1 MFVSQII
8 DEILEILG
16 TTDKPKAFRKLTQA
30 VQVLMQSGHYFHTNA
45 EVDVCS
51 GWDGQTI
58 TLPRGIEVPLAV
70 NVDGSPMYFRGRLFQ
85 YNINKGGMYNPVG
98 WAWDDRG
105 MVATQMDIRQPSQ
118 LVAVAEHE
126 ADAGKVIRVIGT
138 DGNNR
143 ELRAQLGDGTTVD
156 GLLVTVRAQSD
167 FPYGTIQPDGVT
179 ITTRSVAV
187 DPITTLLSS
196 TPHQLSS
203 GQSVQLTATGT
214 MPAGLEDKQ
223 KYYTGVIS
231 STEVELYDNE
241 LDAQYGTNPYKMSSI
256 VGSTG
261 INLTDSRP
269 TQLSTVVTLKDGV
282 PPVPIDSPNEVTFA
296 IRGANPLPV
305 PLQINTTYFAQQVDS
320 GSSAVVNLQV
330 YASLRDAQNST
341 NPIYLSGSSSDLT
354 TYIRKPFS
362 PQTKLVFT
370 SDPNYSSGDIVQA
383 NTAGGT
389 LPQPLIIGQ
398 NYYVYVL
405 PDELLPAV
413 TLHNSYS
420 DALSGS
426 SPIALTTAGS
436 GQNSIAKLLTAT
448 ASPGTKNNIS
458 VSGLTLPPATG
469 SGALITARVSGPIT
483 LMTLVTGGAGYTT
496 ATATISDIG
505 GYKYAAAP
513 NLSLVGGTYTTA
525 ASLQAIL
532 GTDVATGFSYVASI
546 QINSGGLGYTVANL
560 PKVVFIGGLSTGGF
574 HAKASLVLN
583 GSGTITGVTLLPY
596 GSDAAASLSVNS
608 ITGSVNGINITS
620 SGQGYLYPPRVTI
633 SAPQQ
638 LKPQLTIA
646 SPGVQNATVT
656 SLTVNGLATNLLSAT
671 FTNTPA
677 APSVSTVAA
686 GLAPLITVGGYSAAV
701 SPTSNDTIVITP
713 PTGVTIT
720 SISVMTGGSTPAI
733 TFSSSLP
740 KTATASSTI
749 TTSFVS
755 EYVVE
760 NGGSGY
766 QNVPAV
772 NISGGGGTGASAT
785 AVLDQFGIG
794 KINVLTQ
801 GSGYSSSL
809 TALIT
814 DGSSGTGTGATAS
827 VAVSAGK
834 ITGITITNYG
844 YGYSN
849 PQISFSPAG
858 GGGATFSFEYTGVVT
873 NVNVVTEG
881 TGYTTA
887 PTVSVLPSTGVF
899 IQFSSTGTLPIPLV
913 QGQSYRAENPSSGNS
928 FTVKNADFTDVNV
941 TSTGSGTLYL
951 VISRTFA
958 IGFTNYWNGDFSAI
972 TTVLPVRLQTDYEL
986 PITSPPSS
994 VAQTYYL
1001 KAVSNFSAG
1010 VYTDSGATVLLQ
1022 VQELGAGQ
1030 AYYAYGARSG
1040 GIVANNEIIP
1050 SYLTY
1055 LLSGMRVKFS
1065 STTGVLP
1072 APLSASTVYLLSVI
1086 KGKVSITLQNG
1097 TPIVF
1102 TNLGEGYLSLDISR
1116 DFTVEPSTAVIAGNS
1131 ILNTGDQVLVR
1142 ANQGDTLPVPLSD
1155 SSTYYARAIG
1165 DNFVELYDTKPHATT
1180 TSSITG
1186 RIDFLSTGD
1195 TIDSIFYIDSILD
1208 PILVKSVQHIEKPLT
1223 IGYVSLYAFDYG
1235 RSNDMALI
1243 GQYHPSETNPK
1254 YRRIRIGQQ
1263 SAWVRLIYRV
1273 KCPEITSVYDYIPLE
1288 NARAII
1294 AGVHAVDL
1302 EDKDFLDQAQKYWQ
1316 ASVMYLRSESDS
1328 MDGHA
1333 MQPPQINNITYGD
1346 GTDCVMF

>member
-16 TTDKPKAFRKLTQA
+16 TTDKPTAFRKLTQA

-143 ELRAQLGDGTTVD
+143 ELRAQLSDGTTVD
-156 GLLVTVRAQSD
+156 GMLVTVRAQSD

-179 ITTRSVAV
+179 ITTRSVVV

-196 TPHQLSS
+196 DPHQLSS
-203 GQSVQLTATGT
+203 GQSIQLTATGT
-214 MPAGLEDKQ
+214 IPAGLEDKQ
-223 KYYTGVIS
+223 KYYTGFVS
-231 STEVELYDNE
+231 DVEVELYDTE
-241 LDAQYGTNPYKMSSI
+241 LDAQYGVNPYKMSSI
-256 VGSTG
+256 VGSSG
-261 INLTDSRP
+261 INLTDARP
-269 TQLSTVVTLKDGV
+269 TQLSTVITLKDGV

-305 PLQINTTYFAQQVDS
+305 PLQINTTYFAQQIDS
-320 GSSAVVNLQV
+320 GSSSVVNLQV
-330 YASLRDAQNST
+330 YASLRDAQNAT
-341 NPIYLSGSSSDLT
+341 NPICLSGSSSDLT

-362 PQTKLVFT
+362 PQTKLVFS
-370 SDPNYSSGDIVQA
+370 SDPNFISGDMVQA

-420 DALSGS
+420 EALGGY
-426 SPIALTTAGS
+426 SPIALTTAGA

-448 ASPGTKNNIS
+448 ASPGTRNNIS
-458 VSGLTLPPATG
+458 VSGLTLPAVTG
-469 SGALITARVSGPIT
+469 SGAVVTALVSGPVT
-483 LMTLVTGGAGYTT
+483 SMTLVTGGAGYTT
-496 ATATISDIG
+496 ATATMSDVG
-505 GYKYAAAP
+505 GYKYASAP
-513 NLSLVGGTYTTA
+513 SLSLVGGTYTTT

-532 GTDVATGFSYVASI
+532 GTDVATGFNYVASI
-546 QINSGGLGYTVANL
+546 QINSGGSGYSVANL
-560 PKVVFIGGLSTGGF
+560 PKVVFIGGLASGGV

-583 GSGTITGVTLLPY
+583 GSGTITGVTLLPN

-608 ITGSVNGINITS
+608 ITGAVNGINITS

-638 LKPQLTIA
+638 LKPQITIV
-646 SPGVQNATVT
+646 SPGVQSATIT
-656 SLTVNGLATNLLSAT
+656 ALTVNGLSTNLLSAT
-671 FTNTPA
+671 YTNGA

-701 SPTSNDTIVITP
+701 SPTANDTIVITP

-720 SISVMTGGSTPAI
+720 SISVTTGGSTPAI

-755 EYVVE
+755 EYVIE

-785 AVLDQFGIG
+785 AVLDQYGIG
-794 KINVLTQ
+794 QINVLTQ
-801 GSGYSSSL
+801 GSGYSPSL

-814 DGSSGTGTGATAS
+814 DEAGGTGTGATAL
-827 VAVSAGK
+827 VIVSAGK
-834 ITGITITNYG
+834 ITAITVTNHG

-858 GGGATFSFEYTGVVT
+858 GGGATFSFDYTGVVT
-873 NVNVVTEG
+873 NVNLVTEG

-899 IQFSSTGTLPIPLV
+899 IQFSSTGTLPAPLI

-928 FTVKNADFTDVNV
+928 FTIKAADFSDVNIV
-941 TSTGSGTLYL
+941 STGSGTLYL

-972 TTVLPVRLQTDYEL
+972 TTILPVRLQTDYEL
-986 PITSPPSS
+986 PITSPPAS

-1001 KAVSNFSAG
+1001 KATSNVSAG
-1010 VYTDSGATVLLQ
+1010 VYTDSAATVLLE
-1022 VQELGAGQ
+1022 VRELGVGQ

-1055 LLSGMRVKFS
+1055 LLSGMKVKFS
-1065 STTGVLP
+1065 STTGVLA
-1072 APLSASTVYLLSVI
+1072 APLSASTTYLLSVI
-1086 KGKVSITLQNG
+1086 SGKVSVTLQNG

-1116 DFTVEPSTAVIAGNS
+1116 DFTVEPSTAVVAGNS
-1131 ILNTGDQVLVR
+1131 ILSTGDQVLVR
-1142 ANQGDTLPVPLSD
+1142 ENQDDTLPVPLSG

-1165 DNFVELYDTKPHATT
+1165 NNFVELYDTKPHATT
-1180 TSSITG
+1180 TSSTTG
-1186 RIDFLSTGD
+1186 RINFLSTGD

-1208 PILVKSVQHIEKPLT
+1208 PILVKLVQHIEKPLT

-1333 MQPPQINNITYGD
+1333 MQPPQINNEVFGD
-1346 GTDCVMF
+1346 GSDPIMF